1 MKINT
6 ENVAPSHELRVAAI
20 NKYESE
26 IDNPTV
32 KAITTFLS
40 LRKSIGKYRKGN
52 RNESKGVARFLF
64 TKVEA
69 GRAVC
74 SNIFPSNP

>member
-6 ENVAPSHELRVAAI
+6 ENITPNHELRVAAI
-20 NKYESE
+20 NKYERE
-26 IDNPTV
+26 IDNPNV

-40 LRKSIGKYRKGN
+40 LKESIGKYMKGSK
-52 RNESKGVARFLF
+52 NESKGVARFLF

>member
-6 ENVAPSHELRVAAI
+6 EKVAPNHELRVAAI
-20 NKYESE
+20 NKYERE

-32 KAITTFLS
+32 KAIVAFLS
-40 LRKSIGKYRKGN
+40 FKKSIGKYRKGS

-69 GRAVC
+69 GKAVC
-74 SNIFPSNP
+74 WKRLPSKP